1 MQNAQHH
8 GDDVMRSDPV
18 IQRVLTDAVPPIVLF
33 DSRHPVALVVARVV
47 VVAAGGSGVVVA
59 AGGSGVVVAA
69 GGSGVG
75 TLVALCFTCARRGP
89 TRAAAACSWRR
100 WCTATPEGTPR
111 RRRQHIEWMT
121 L

>member
-1 MQNAQHH
+1 MQNAEHY

-33 DSRHPVALVVARVV
+33 DARHPVALVVARV
-47 VVAAGGSGVVVA
+47 VVVA

-89 TRAAAACSWRR
+89 TRGAAACS
-100 WCTATPEGTPR
+100 R
-111 RRRQHIEWMT
+111 RR
-121 L
+121 